1 MKRLTSNT
9 RRWVLASLAAA
20 ALCANSAMAQSAYP
34 NRPILMVVPQ
44 AAGGTN
50 DIVGRIVSQKLGEVL
65 NTAVAVENAPVR
77 AATWARSSQRRP
89 TKMVTPCS

>member
-1 MKRLTSNT
+1 MMRLTSNT

-20 ALCANSAMAQSAYP
+20 ALYANSAMAQSAYP
-34 NRPILMVVPQ
+34 NRPLLMVVPQ

-65 NTAVAVENAPVR
+65 NTAVVLAYTLRWPR
-77 AATWARSSQRRP
+77 KPPPYSCKSPRICSTW
-89 TKMVTPCS
+89 